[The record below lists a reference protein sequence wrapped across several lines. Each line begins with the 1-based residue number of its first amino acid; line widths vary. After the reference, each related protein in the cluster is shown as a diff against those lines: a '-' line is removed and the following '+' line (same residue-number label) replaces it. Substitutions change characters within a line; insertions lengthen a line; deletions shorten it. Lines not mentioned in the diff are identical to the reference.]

1 MLLNKKYYR
10 ITRTAVSST
19 CSPYHSSVSQT
30 STTELRSEISSIL
43 GPEKELVLTEKMH
56 NIVSNFRNRAFSVRQ
71 KLEESAS
78 PEMIEDI
85 EDTDD
90 TDEDDKDDQTIVNQI
105 FEGEKNEET
114 PSDSKGLIEKLME
127 WV

>member
-1 MLLNKKYYR
+1 MIYYR
-10 ITRTAVSST
+10 TTKTDAVSST
-19 CSPYHSSVSQT
+19 YSPYNSSVSQT
-30 STTELRSEISSIL
+30 STTEIRSEISSIL

-71 KLEESAS
+71 KLEQSAS

-90 TDEDDKDDQTIVNQI
+90 TDEDDKDDETIVNQI
-105 FEGEKNEET
+105 SEGEKNEET
-114 PSDSKGLIEKLME
+114 QSDSKGLIEKLME
-127 WV
+127 

>member
-1 MLLNKKYYR
+1 
-10 ITRTAVSST
+10 
-19 CSPYHSSVSQT
+19 
-30 STTELRSEISSIL
+30 
-43 GPEKELVLTEKMH
+43 MH

>member
-1 MLLNKKYYR
+1 MLLNKKYYYR

-56 NIVSNFRNRAFSVRQ
+56 NIVSNFRHRAFSVRQ

-127 WV
+127 